1 MSVTLS
7 VTLRTGVRVW
17 GALIQLEGDWGVPGF
32 GGWLGGWLRVWVA
45 LIKLEG
51 SPKFGVEIRLKGH
64 DLRFRLK

>member
-17 GALIQLEGDWGVPGF
+17 GALIQLEGIWGVPGF
-32 GGWLGGWLRVWVA
+32 GGWLRVWVA